1 MMPEEKFNK
10 FSVPLGLLDYVNP
23 VLYTTT
29 MITIIKNMGYKMIY
43 PFNHYLF
50 YGVVISAI
58 FGFIIPTGKVLV
70 GLGVVKFSMPVGLVL
85 GTNIGILISGLT
97 LIHYALK
104 MSVQT
109 LGIIILVILAF
120 LIFIYFKTKKFN
132 TVAVLTGA
140 IGYMFIY
147 ISLIIMAVRKEMI
160 IPIILYGMAISLFVT
175 LCAIGIKS
183 NLKNPKVHWA
193 IEIMNVL
200 CQFLV
205 CISTFILF
213 SR

>member
-1 MMPEEKFNK
+1 MPEEKFNK

-29 MITIIKNMGYKMIY
+29 MITIIKNIGYKMIY

-70 GLGVVKFSMPVGLVL
+70 GLGVIKFSMPVGLVL

-193 IEIMNVL
+193 IEVMNVL

>member
-1 MMPEEKFNK
+1 MREEKFNK

-70 GLGVVKFSMPVGLVL
+70 GLGAIKFSMPVGLVL

-160 IPIILYGMAISLFVT
+160 IPIILYGMAISLFMT

>member
-1 MMPEEKFNK
+1 MPEEKFNK

-29 MITIIKNMGYKMIY
+29 MITIIRNIGYKMIY

-70 GLGVVKFSMPVGLVL
+70 GLGVIKFSMPVGLVL

>member
-1 MMPEEKFNK
+1 MREEKFNK

-70 GLGVVKFSMPVGLVL
+70 GLGAIKFSMPVGLVL

>member
-1 MMPEEKFNK
+1 MPEEKFNK

-29 MITIIKNMGYKMIY
+29 MITIIKNIGYKMIY

-70 GLGVVKFSMPVGLVL
+70 GLGVIKFSMPVGLVF

-183 NLKNPKVHWA
+183 NLKNPKVHWT

-200 CQFLV
+200 CQVLV

>member
-1 MMPEEKFNK
+1 MPEEKFNK

-29 MITIIKNMGYKMIY
+29 MITIIRNIGYKMIY

>member
-1 MMPEEKFNK
+1 MPEEKFNK

-29 MITIIKNMGYKMIY
+29 MITIIKNIGYKMIY

-70 GLGVVKFSMPVGLVL
+70 GLGVIKFSMPVGLVL

-147 ISLIIMAVRKEMI
+147 ISLIIMAIRKEMI
-160 IPIILYGMAISLFVT
+160 LPVILYGLAIALFVT

>member
-1 MMPEEKFNK
+1 MPEEKFNK

-29 MITIIKNMGYKMIY
+29 MITIIKNIGYKMIY

-70 GLGVVKFSMPVGLVL
+70 GLGVIKFSMPVGLVL

-200 CQFLV
+200 CQLLV

>member
-1 MMPEEKFNK
+1 MREEKFNK

-29 MITIIKNMGYKMIY
+29 MITIIKNIGYKMIY

-70 GLGVVKFSMPVGLVL
+70 GLGAIKFSMPVGLVL

-200 CQFLV
+200 CQLLV

>member
-1 MMPEEKFNK
+1 MPEEKFNK

-70 GLGVVKFSMPVGLVL
+70 GLGAIKFSMPVGLVL

>member
-1 MMPEEKFNK
+1 MPEEKFNK

-29 MITIIKNMGYKMIY
+29 MITIIRNIGYKMIY

-70 GLGVVKFSMPVGLVL
+70 GLKVVKFSMPVGLVL

>member
-1 MMPEEKFNK
+1 MPEEKFNK

-29 MITIIKNMGYKMIY
+29 MITIIKNIGYKMIY

-70 GLGVVKFSMPVGLVL
+70 GLGVIKFSMPVGLVL

>member
-1 MMPEEKFNK
+1 MREEKFNK

-70 GLGVVKFSMPVGLVL
+70 GLGAIKFSMPVGLVL

-213 SR
+213 SL